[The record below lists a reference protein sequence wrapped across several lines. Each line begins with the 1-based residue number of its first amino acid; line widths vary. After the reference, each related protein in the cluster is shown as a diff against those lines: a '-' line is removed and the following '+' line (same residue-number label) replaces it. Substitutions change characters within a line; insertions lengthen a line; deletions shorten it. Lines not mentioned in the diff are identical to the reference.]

1 MSEEEL
7 MSELRERWERET
19 NNQCVFVSATERRNL
34 EDLRHTILEKVRELY
49 KIRFPY
55 KSEFLY

>member
-1 MSEEEL
+1 
-7 MSELRERWERET
+7 
-19 NNQCVFVSATERRNL
+19 VFISATERRNL
-34 EDLRHTILEKVRELY
+34 DDLRRTILEKVRELY